1 MYLFEFIDCS
11 YGLLSFSNVMLGDTI
26 DEASKRLA
34 SLYDDVDEKFSRLVP
49 TIKGKLDPFDD
60 AYAMNENIEITGNPI
75 YSMELRMNFNHFPYS
90 SFGILEGMEH
100 HIIEQK
106 QMEVLKKAEWKEN
119 NPDALYRIERR
130 VHMVSLLCDY
140 RSFVGITD
148 SDVSVIGIKIAFPTH
163 NMKEETLDSVIGTY
177 TSVNRLLRDYKK
189 NVELL
194 RNRDDHTI
202 IFPH

>member
-11 YGLLSFSNVMLGDTI
+11 YGLLSFSDVMLGDAI
-26 DEASKRLA
+26 DEASKRLS
-34 SLYDDVDEKFSRLVP
+34 SLYDEVDEKFSRLVP

-75 YSMELRMNFNHFPYS
+75 YSMELRMYFNHFPYS
-90 SFGILEGMEH
+90 SFSNLEGMEH

-119 NPDALYRIERR
+119 DPDALYRIERR

-148 SDVSVIGIKIAFPTH
+148 SNVSVIGIKITFPTH
-163 NMKEETLDSVIGTY
+163 NMKEETQNSVIGTY

-194 RNRDDHTI
+194 RKKDDHTI
-202 IFPH
+202 IFPY